1 MKKNITDK
9 SITDNPEIFKLVV
22 NNSTNLVVITDSDD
36 KILYVNKSA
45 ETITGFSKSAMM
57 GKTPRDLWDNQMS
70 ETHYKFVNKKVK
82 TNKKVYKA
90 ETTSRHKDG
99 HDFQMAVSHIP
110 LLKNKK
116 LNHIVIIGRDITHD
130 KEIEMAKTEFVS
142 LASHQLRTPLSAV
155 KWSAEMLL
163 DGEAG
168 DISKLQKK
176 YIKQIYHGNE
186 MMVELVNALLNV
198 SRIELGT
205 FVIEPEPTDLY
216 SLGKNV
222 IQDVR
227 PRVTE
232 KKQKIVFKCSKTL
245 KIKADENLI
254 RIIIQNLLT
263 NAVKYTKETGTI
275 KLTIEKTASKFQI
288 SVADNGY
295 GIPADQKDKIFTKLF
310 RADNIKAKD
319 EGTGLG
325 LYIVRKII
333 NEAGGKISFKSQEN
347 KGTTF
352 LVSFPLSGMK
362 KKKGMKDLISEGL
375 LR

>member
-333 NEAGGKISFKSQEN
+333 TEAGGKISFKSQEN

-352 LVSFPLSGMK
+352 FVSFPLSGMK